1 MRNEM
6 QTESKIKILLVD
18 DDDDFRWATGNI
30 LNAVGYHCIHA
41 LNGQEALNIVE
52 KEIPDLV
59 LMDYRMPGQN
69 GLTVAAEMKRR
80 IHAVPIIIITAY
92 GEIDSAVKAMKMGI
106 YDYVTKPADNNDLL
120 FTIKRALEKQD
131 LLQEVEKLRT
141 VLDERTSLYEL
152 MGNSDPIKKLVRRVE
167 KVAPTPFTV
176 LIEGESG
183 TGKEL
188 MARAVRNLSGVKDGP
203 FVALDCGAIPESLV
217 ESELFGSMKGAF
229 TGADRDKPGHF
240 ELADGGTLF
249 LDEVGNLSH
258 AIQQKLLRAIQE
270 RRIRP
275 LGGKKTVPIAVRII
289 AATNQSLAE
298 DLKAGRFRSDL
309 YFRLNEF
316 SLKMPSLKER
326 MEDIPYLAK
335 KFLDEAEI
343 ELKKKCN
350 GFSKEALLALSAYHW
365 PGNVREL
372 RNIIRQAA
380 LLCKEETPIQV
391 QHLNFI
397 AQPLF
402 PDKGSPNFSVTHHAE
417 GKSLKE
423 IVNDRVAVVEKEI
436 IGRVLKEEKGNKSR
450 TAKKLQVDYKALLR
464 KIKAYGIG

>member
-41 LNGQEALNIVE
+41 VNGQEALDFVE

-59 LMDYRMPGQN
+59 LMDYRMPGQD

-80 IHAVPIIIITAY
+80 IPAVPIIMITAY

-106 YDYVTKPADNNDLL
+106 YDYVTKPMDNNDLL

-131 LLQEVEKLRT
+131 LLLEVEQLRT
-141 VLDERTSLYEL
+141 VLNERTSLYQL
-152 MGNSDPIKKLVRRVE
+152 MGNSDPIKKLIRNVE

-188 MARAVRNLSGVKDGP
+188 MARAIHNLSRVKDGP

-249 LDEVGNLSH
+249 WMRW
-258 AIQQKLLRAIQE
+258 AIFPMPFSRNCFGRSRNAGSGHWAE
-270 RRIRP
+270 
-275 LGGKKTVPIAVRII
+275 KK
-289 AATNQSLAE
+289 
-298 DLKAGRFRSDL
+298 
-309 YFRLNEF
+309 
-316 SLKMPSLKER
+316 
-326 MEDIPYLAK
+326 PY
-335 KFLDEAEI
+335 
-343 ELKKKCN
+343 
-350 GFSKEALLALSAYHW
+350 
-365 PGNVREL
+365 P
-372 RNIIRQAA
+372 
-380 LLCKEETPIQV
+380 
-391 QHLNFI
+391 
-397 AQPLF
+397 
-402 PDKGSPNFSVTHHAE
+402 
-417 GKSLKE
+417 
-423 IVNDRVAVVEKEI
+423 
-436 IGRVLKEEKGNKSR
+436 
-450 TAKKLQVDYKALLR
+450 
-464 KIKAYGIG
+464 